1 MERDDFYIKLGE
13 KLKKARKKVGMTQK
27 EVAEH
32 VGFENYQTL
41 LSIEKGERPIQTWE
55 LLKIAKIYNYDIN
68 YFLYDSWDIYDTLK
82 FAWRKAIDSPQLK
95 IYERQFID
103 YCQRYFLLEKKI
115 GLDKIISEFTPL
127 DEKEKIGFN
136 YNRAKELA
144 TKYWQDYK
152 LGNRPALILSKILE
166 EDLGIK
172 ILYLPLD
179 DYGSGV
185 ATIGDFGPSILINS
199 LEVPWRRNF
208 DLAHE
213 FFHLLTWNIF
223 DPEKI
228 HCSDNKDEKSI
239 EDSYA
244 DCFASTLL
252 LPKDAII
259 DELRK
264 KAENNTLSDVE
275 SINIAQKFG
284 VSIDALIW
292 RLVSLGLLSSISA
305 EEILENPE
313 LREKSKQLRSY
324 EKGTEPK
331 FSDRYISIAF
341 SCYKKGYISRRKL
354 AEYFDI
360 ELPELS
366 DFLEDKGYFEEG
378 DYEIEIN
385 TP

>member
-27 EVAEH
+27 EAAEH

-55 LLKIAKIYNYDIN
+55 LLKMAKVYNYDIN
-68 YFLYDSWDIYDTLK
+68 YFLYDSWDTYDTLK
-82 FAWRKAIDSPQLK
+82 FAWRKPLNSPQLK
-95 IYERQFID
+95 KYERQFID
-103 YCQRYFLLEKKI
+103 YCQRYHFLEKKI
-115 GLDKIISEFTPL
+115 GFDIKSIKFRPLDKEGN
-127 DEKEKIGFN
+127 EGFE
-136 YNRAKELA
+136 YPQAKKLA
-144 TKYWQDYK
+144 TKYWEDYK
-152 LGNRPALILSKILE
+152 LGNRPVLVLSKILE

-179 DYGSGV
+179 NHGSGA
-185 ATIGDFGPSILINS
+185 ATIGDFGPAILINS
-199 LEVPWRRNF
+199 LEMPWRRNF

-223 DPEKI
+223 NPDKI
-228 HCSDNKDEKSI
+228 YCSDNKDEKSI

-264 KAENNTLSDVE
+264 KAKNNTLSDVD

-292 RLVSLGLLSSISA
+292 RLVSLRLLSRNRA

-313 LREKSKQLRSY
+313 LREKSKQLRSS

-341 SCYKKGYISRRKL
+341 SCFKKGYVSRRKL
-354 AEYFDI
+354 AEYLDI
-360 ELPELS
+360 DLQELS
-366 DFLEDKGYFEEG
+366 DYLRNEGFSEEG